1 MLLSLCV
8 YCSSLTTSQV
18 AGSSPGLWIPN
29 YATIVSEFILSQLF
43 NSASRG
49 QQVSFV
55 LHILAFETLN
65 DLRII
70 LLLFL
75 VSHDHL
81 SIVGHHVFVVLG
93 FLLFLGLQVKH
104 FFAQLLND
112 VDEVFVLL
120 FQLGVLVEQLRNR
133 GVSIFSSFL
142 YAILQ
147 IKVLLLES
155 FNLEIL
161 TSIFDE
167 LLRRLTLL
175 QRRLR
180 LCLSFCNG
188 SESSF

>member
-1 MLLSLCV
+1 
-8 YCSSLTTSQV
+8 
-18 AGSSPGLWIPN
+18 
-29 YATIVSEFILSQLF
+29 
-43 NSASRG
+43 
-49 QQVSFV
+49 
-55 LHILAFETLN
+55 
-65 DLRII
+65 
-70 LLLFL
+70 
-75 VSHDHL
+75 L